1 MFILYSAYSITIMSD
16 EEIYE
21 ENTQK
26 PIKPKGKVYPQPVT
40 NPVAISEAIRQGV
53 PMPEP
58 QISQETRDKLTKLM
72 QDLLLKTHEL
82 SFEYSTLECN
92 DIQNC
97 PLACKSKELFKTV
110 KELNKLMKEVTPEPK
125 T

>member
-1 MFILYSAYSITIMSD
+1 MTHAVTLLTMSNNGTGYDD
-16 EEIYE
+16 EEQE
-21 ENTQK
+21 TTPVK
-26 PIKPKGKVYPQPVT
+26 RKGKVYPQPVT
-40 NPVAISEAIRQGV
+40 NPVAVSEAIRQGV

-82 SFEYSTLECN
+82 SFEYSTLECR
-92 DIQNC
+92 DIQEC
-97 PLACKSKELFKTV
+97 PLAMKSKELFKTV
-110 KELNKLMKEVTPEPK
+110 KELNKLMKEVTPEQK

>member
-1 MFILYSAYSITIMSD
+1 MSD